1 MQSGQKRCAS
11 YVANGNSPAAGGLDQ
26 NLGRGAVHGGDAEG
40 PAATHGQAGRCLCKA
55 CGLSPRWLARK
66 KTWKMLVLCAAV
78 FSGRLAEKENGP
90 VLPPLAGRGGTTG
103 AGPEGVGCAEFGFL
117 RRP

>member
-1 MQSGQKRCAS
+1 
-11 YVANGNSPAAGGLDQ
+11 
-26 NLGRGAVHGGDAEG
+26 
-40 PAATHGQAGRCLCKA
+40 
-55 CGLSPRWLARK
+55 
-66 KTWKMLVLCAAV
+66 MLVLCAAV